1 LDDYAQKEDNDQQHR
16 EDMDEE
22 DVLAISSNA
31 EDEDNSEGID
41 QIIDSEED

>member
-1 LDDYAQKEDNDQQHR
+1 
-16 EDMDEE
+16 MDEE